1 MQVEITIY
9 FIRNIEWEI
18 GLVVGNYMYIYYISI
33 YVYISIYQGTFGPH
47 YKIKAMRIYFPKT
60 HILMPYAYVVESME
74 FP

>member
-18 GLVVGNYMYIYYISI
+18 GLVVGNYMYIYYICI
-33 YVYISIYQGTFGPH
+33 YVYI
-47 YKIKAMRIYFPKT
+47 AMRIYFSKT

>member
-1 MQVEITIY
+1 MQVEITIS

-33 YVYISIYQGTFGPH
+33 YVE
-47 YKIKAMRIYFPKT
+47 
-60 HILMPYAYVVESME
+60 ESME